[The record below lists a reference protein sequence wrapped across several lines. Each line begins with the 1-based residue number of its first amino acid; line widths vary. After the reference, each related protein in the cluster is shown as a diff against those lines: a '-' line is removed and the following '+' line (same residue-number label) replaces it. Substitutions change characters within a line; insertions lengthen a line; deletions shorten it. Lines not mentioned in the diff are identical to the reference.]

1 MNMSLSN
8 EALAVLSRFEAAGF
22 DAYVVG
28 GSLRDTLLGRPA
40 FDIDIASGALPE
52 QTAALFSDMRVI
64 PTGIKHGTVTL
75 ITDSGAAFE
84 ITTFRTDGDYT
95 DSRHPDSVSFTS
107 KIEDDLSRRDFTVN
121 AMAYN
126 TKRGLVDLFGGK
138 DDLDARIIRC
148 VGEPEKRFSE
158 DALRILRAFR
168 FSAQLDFSIEKETLR
183 AAVKLAP
190 SLSKIARE
198 RVSAEMQKLLAAPCP
213 CATLKLLSP
222 LFPAILPEVEA
233 DPVRFELCDT
243 LPRDPIAR
251 LGLLIFGS
259 GKRLRV
265 ASSLRLSTKDS
276 RRLSRLSGELTNT
289 DATSPENARRLLA
302 DFGGDLDEAKLFVQ
316 IRDAVSQKNPS
327 EKLALLDREAALSP
341 CLSLASLAVSGN
353 DLINNGIAQGRFVGS
368 ILSELLNE
376 VIKTPSLNEK
386 SLLLAIAKELSEKL

>member
-1 MNMSLSN
+1 MSLSN

>member
-1 MNMSLSN
+1 MSLSN
-8 EALAVLSRFEAAGF
+8 EAIAVLSRFEAAGF